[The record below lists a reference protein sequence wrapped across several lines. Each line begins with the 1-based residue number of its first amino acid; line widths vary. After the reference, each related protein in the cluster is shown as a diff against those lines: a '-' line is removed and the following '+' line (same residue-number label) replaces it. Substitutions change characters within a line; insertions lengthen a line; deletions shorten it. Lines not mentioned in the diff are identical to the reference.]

1 MTTGRTA
8 IAKWR
13 SLHRPPDKHAEGVLR
28 RLTSDRR
35 AAKAFTLNPAQY
47 TAIVIVGDCVKAE
60 MISRTFAERLQAE
73 RKMATLIDIA
83 DMGLRACRTIAME
96 IARPAAGV
104 TSRLYDNG
112 PRIEAALEELQGLI
126 ERRRMIVRVTP
137 TRLGTTR
144 KQHDPEAGVRAA
156 IGWLAESVQ
165 RVTGRPYCA
174 AVAQGWSGKCRET
187 NPAKGYGMAVG
198 GVAVA

>member
-13 SLHRPPDKHAEGVLR
+13 ALHRPPDKHAEGVLR

-35 AAKAFTLNPAQY
+35 AAKAFTIIAPAQY

-60 MISRTFAERLQAE
+60 MISRTFAARLLAE
-73 RKMATLIDIA
+73 RKMAALIDIA

-126 ERRRMIVRVTP
+126 ERRRMIVRVTHAAWHYAQA
-137 TRLGTTR
+137 TRSGSR
-144 KQHDPEAGVRAA
+144 RACGHRMAGRERPARHRAA
-156 IGWLAESVQ
+156 LL
-165 RVTGRPYCA
+165 R
-174 AVAQGWSGKCRET
+174 CRGARTERKMPR
-187 NPAKGYGMAVG
+187 N
-198 GVAVA
+198 